1 MFVHGA
7 VRAVARLVVMPAVAR
22 LVVMPAV
29 ARLVVMPADTMR
41 RIKKT
46 TKCNSLLLLTNAEA

>member
-7 VRAVARLVVMPAVAR
+7 VRAVAR

-46 TKCNSLLLLTNAEA
+46 M

>member
-1 MFVHGA
+1 MLVHGA
-7 VRAVARLVVMPAVAR
+7 VHAVAR

-46 TKCNSLLLLTNAEA
+46 M

>member
-22 LVVMPAV
+22 LV
-29 ARLVVMPADTMR
+29 LMPADTMR

>member
-7 VRAVARLVVMPAVAR
+7 VRV
-22 LVVMPAV
+22 V
-29 ARLVVMPADTMR
+29 ARLVVMPADKMR